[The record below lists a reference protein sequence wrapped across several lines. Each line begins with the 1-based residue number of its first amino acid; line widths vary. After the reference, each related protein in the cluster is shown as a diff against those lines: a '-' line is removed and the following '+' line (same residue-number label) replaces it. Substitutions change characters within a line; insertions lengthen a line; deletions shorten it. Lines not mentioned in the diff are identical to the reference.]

1 MDLGLAVPQHLAPSV
16 HLGVPRLLQWLVSPL
31 SLALAFPFLSGSR
44 RNFAQLCPLCTRA
57 ARWVVI
63 PLYLI
68 YDSGKVILS
77 ALDRQQEGK
86 KTA

>member
-1 MDLGLAVPQHLAPSV
+1 MDLGLAIAQHLAPSV
-16 HLGVPRLLQWLVSPL
+16 HLGVPRLLQRPVSPL
-31 SLALAFPFLSGSR
+31 FRFFPFFFLRLTKETSL
-44 RNFAQLCPLCTRA
+44 NFAPLYSRS
-57 ARWVVI
+57 RWVVI

-77 ALDRQQEGK
+77 ALDRQQAGK

>member
-1 MDLGLAVPQHLAPSV
+1 MDLGLAIAQHLAPSV
-16 HLGVPRLLQWLVSPL
+16 HLGLPRLLQWPVSPCFRCL
-31 SLALAFPFLSGSR
+31 SSFSDSR
-44 RNFAQLCPLCTRA
+44 KKTSLNLYPPLYSH
-57 ARWVVI
+57 RWVVI

>member
-1 MDLGLAVPQHLAPSV
+1 MACEPSIPSSRFPCLV
-16 HLGVPRLLQWLVSPL
+16 RLTEKFRSTLPPVY
-31 SLALAFPFLSGSR
+31 SR
-44 RNFAQLCPLCTRA
+44 R
-57 ARWVVI
+57 RWVVI